1 MKNCFSDALL
11 SVPYF
16 FMKLLSHEP
25 NDGLVTE
32 SSAKWGQFQ
41 GTLQSRKRG
50 ISHGDM
56 IDLKREDIKGFDV
69 LECYIQL
76 VENLKEEGF

>member
-1 MKNCFSDALL
+1 MGTVSGDA
-11 SVPYF
+11 
-16 FMKLLSHEP
+16 
-25 NDGLVTE
+25 
-32 SSAKWGQFQ
+32 AKQKARHFA
-41 GTLQSRKRG
+41 
-50 ISHGDM
+50 GDM